1 MDTEEKLQD
10 EKLDYELIMAELETI
25 VEKIETPDLP
35 LKEIEPLLKRAKALI
50 ALARKVL
57 EGYKSDFEKVL
68 EQ

>member
-57 EGYKSDFEKVL
+57 DGYKSDFEKVL

>member
-35 LKEIEPLLKRAKALI
+35 LKEIEPLLKRAKVLI

-57 EGYKSDFEKVL
+57 EGYKSDFEKVF